1 MSAVRRLV
9 PVIASRPRPLVETL
23 VCNVVVQL
31 GTLGIA
37 AGLALLIGRSLA
49 GHPVHLGVAA
59 AVLAAAAVVTALAT
73 WREAMASHD
82 LAYGLIGILR
92 DRIFTSL
99 RRSLPDRRHRRRSG
113 DLTSTALADVETLEW
128 LYAHTV
134 AQTVT
139 AALVLVVTVTGSVLI
154 TPWLLLIWVPLLVA
168 GVATPWL
175 TSRVARRQAAAL
187 AVDGVALRS
196 DIIDTIQ
203 GLRELR
209 GASALDE
216 RRRHIAARTSSMTG
230 TQAKVASR
238 LGLERAIADTLL
250 ALAAVGALAVA
261 ALTHDTLAPELAPWP
276 SPSPPPRSHRP
287 RRSPTCSAM
296 PAPCANRPSGSS
308 RSSTARPPPASP
320 RRPAGTSTTSAP
332 VWSSVTSRSA
342 TRRAEQ
348 SSTASPSPSV
358 PERPS
363 PSSARRGRARR
374 PAPGSRCAC
383 GTPTTAPSSS
393 RGTTPRRSPTRG
405 CANSSPRCRRTPPSS
420 PGRSSP
426 TCGSVRR
433 RHRPTTCRTPRSRPG
448 SSSPAPGSPR
458 PRHRGRRARGRTVRR
473 ATRPRRHRPRPG
485 QPPSR
490 PHPRRSHRRPGPG
503 RRRRHLRVPPATEHP
518 RHPRDRPPS
527 RHHRRL
533 RPHHP
538 APRRPARRRRHHAY
552 TAALT
557 HAMCESMTSVASGCG
572 PLPR

>member
-261 ALTHDTLAPELAPWP
+261 ALTHDTLAPELAPLAF
-276 SPSPPPRSHRP
+276 
-287 RRSPTCSAM
+287 TI
-296 PAPCANRPSGSS
+296 
-308 RSSTARPPPASP
+308 STAALAPAAQISDLL
-320 RRPAGTSTTSAP
+320 RNAGTLRESAQRI
-332 VWSSVTSRSA
+332 VEILDR
-342 TRRAEQ
+342 
-348 SSTASPSPSV
+348 
-358 PERPS
+358 
-363 PSSARRGRARR
+363 
-374 PAPGSRCAC
+374 
-383 GTPTTAPSSS
+383 
-393 RGTTPRRSPTRG
+393 
-405 CANSSPRCRRTPPSS
+405 
-420 PGRSSP
+420 
-426 TCGSVRR
+426 
-433 RHRPTTCRTPRSRPG
+433 
-448 SSSPAPGSPR
+448 
-458 PRHRGRRARGRTVRR
+458 
-473 ATRPRRHRPRPG
+473 
-485 QPPSR
+485 
-490 PHPRRSHRRPGPG
+490 
-503 RRRRHLRVPPATEHP
+503 PPATSEP
-518 RHPRDRPPS
+518 APTCRHFDDLGTGLEFRDVSFSYEEGRAVLDGVSFAVRPGETVALVGPS
-527 RHHRRL
+527 GAGKTTCARLALRLWDPDDGTVLIAGHDAATLPDARL
-533 RPHHP
+533 RELVTAVPQDAPVLTGTIESNLRLGAPAAPAHDLQDAAEQAGILEPGAGLPHGL
-538 APRRPARRRRHHAY
+538 ATEVGERGAGLSGGQRARVAIARALVNRPAVLILDEA
-552 TAALT
+552 TAALDPDADAAISAFLRQPST
-557 HAMCESMTSVASGCG
+557 RATLVIAHRPATIAACDRIIRLHDGRLADDDTTRTQ
-572 PLPR
+572 PR